1 MVSIG
6 LAAALEQF
14 HPNELLEHCTMAE
27 QYGFQGV
34 MAADHFQPWVPA
46 QGHNAFAYSWM
57 GALGT
62 VSKHSFGPGVTCP
75 TFRMHP
81 SVIAH
86 AAATLGAMYP
96 GRFWLG
102 LGSGE
107 LLNENVV
114 GGVWPEPLVRFEMLQ
129 EATEIIQKLLS
140 GKEVRFRGKYYQ
152 MNKVRLWTLPE
163 TPVPVYIAATGPQ
176 TLRWAGQHTDGL
188 ITPGAAPEKLQR
200 ILNDFATGAREAG
213 KDPDTM
219 PKLLQI
225 HVSWAE
231 TYDEALQNALVEWP
245 NGGMNFPKQDIRSPE
260 DFAAMAKLVRA
271 ENFQGRVL
279 ISPDLDAHR
288 ALLQGYIDLGFT
300 EIYVHNVGRNQTQWI
315 KAFGEHVLPKLTR

>member
-1 MVSIG
+1 MVTIG
-6 LAAALEQF
+6 LSAALEQF
-14 HPNELLEHCTMAE
+14 HPNELLEHSKLAE
-27 QYGFQGV
+27 QYGFKGV

-57 GALGT
+57 GALGAVT
-62 VSKHSFGPGVTCP
+62 NHSFGPGVTCP
-75 TFRMHP
+75 TFRTHP

-86 AAATLGAMYP
+86 AAATLGAMFP

-114 GGVWPEPLVRFEMLQ
+114 GGVWPEPLIRFEMLQ

-140 GKEVRFRGKYYQ
+140 GKEARFRGQYYE
-152 MNKVRLWTLPE
+152 MNKVKLWTLPE
-163 TPVPVYIAATGPQ
+163 QPVPVYIAATGPQ
-176 TLRWAGQHTDGL
+176 TLRWAGKVADGL
-188 ITPGAAPEKLQR
+188 ITPGAAPDKLKR
-200 ILNDFATGAREAG
+200 IVSDFATGAREAG
-213 KDPDTM
+213 KDPDKM

-231 TYDEALQNALVEWP
+231 TYEEALQSAITEWP

-271 ENFQGRVL
+271 ENFKGRVL
-279 ISPDLDAHR
+279 ISADLDEHR
-288 ALLQGYIDLGFT
+288 AQLQSYIDLGFN
-300 EIYVHNVGRNQTQWI
+300 EIYVHNVGRNQEQWI
-315 KAFGEHVLPKLTR
+315 RAFGEHVLPKLK

>member
-1 MVSIG
+1 MATIG
-6 LAAALEQF
+6 LSAALEQF
-14 HPNELLEHCTMAE
+14 HPNELLEHSKLAE
-27 QYGFQGV
+27 QYGFKGV

-57 GALGT
+57 GALGAVT
-62 VSKHSFGPGVTCP
+62 SHSFGPGVTCP
-75 TFRMHP
+75 TFRTHP

-114 GGVWPEPLVRFEMLQ
+114 GGVWPEPLIRFEMLQ

-140 GKEVRFRGKYYQ
+140 GKETRFRGQYYQ
-152 MNKVRLWTLPE
+152 MNKVKLWTLPE
-163 TPVPVYIAATGPQ
+163 QPVPIYIAATGPQ
-176 TLRWAGQHTDGL
+176 TLRWAGRVADGL
-188 ITPGAAPEKLQR
+188 ITPGAAPDKLKR

-213 KDPDTM
+213 KDPDKL

-225 HVSWAE
+225 HVSWAD
-231 TYDEALQNALVEWP
+231 TYEEALQSAITEWP

-271 ENFQGRVL
+271 ENFKGRVL
-279 ISPDLDAHR
+279 ISPDLDEHR
-288 ALLQGYIDLGFT
+288 ALLQGFIDLGFD
-300 EIYVHNVGRNQTQWI
+300 EIYVHNVGRNQEQWI
-315 KAFGEHVLPKLTR
+315 RAFGEHVLPKLK